1 MLLKVEN
8 GGLKNVERIVIGSN
22 SLNGEMVFDMNEV
35 RIDKWMWATR
45 IFKTRTIA
53 AEACKKGRI
62 MIGGVTIKPSR
73 MIKVG
78 DVIQVRK
85 PPITFSFKVIGLI
98 ENRVGAKLVPN
109 YLENV
114 TTPDQYEILE
124 MNRISGFVNRA
135 KGLGRP
141 TKKDRRELEQFTEP
155 EFMDDG
161 FDFEFDF
168 GEEEE

>member
-1 MLLKVEN
+1 
-8 GGLKNVERIVIGSN
+8 
-22 SLNGEMVFDMNEV
+22 MNEV

-98 ENRVGAKLVPN
+98 ENRVGAKLVSN
-109 YLENV
+109 YMENV

-141 TKKDRRELEQFTEP
+141 TKKDRRELEQFTELDYIS
-155 EFMDDG
+155 DD
-161 FDFEFDF
+161 FDFDLDFDSEDETNYKGGDVSKCTYPPF
-168 GEEEE
+168 PV